1 MYLISTVEGED
12 MLLDNLVPW
21 GPKFSVEEME
31 RAVKM
36 ETWGSS
42 CKDAGTDYVQYWL
55 FDADGKIIAKKRVEG
70 Y

>member
-1 MYLISTVEGED
+1 MYLITTVEGDD
-12 MLLDNLVPW
+12 MRLDNLVPW
-21 GPKFSVEEME
+21 GPHFSVEDMDK
-31 RAVKM
+31 AVKM

-42 CKDAGTDYVQYWL
+42 CKDVGTDYVQYRL